1 MNRDDVIAKDQQRR
15 GAETVFKGKLV
26 SIKRELSPRMIAS
39 RLIQS
44 QKRKLEKR
52 ANIAKRFSMDN
63 SRWLIAG
70 GLFSVLIAARLPI
83 LERLKSRQINDSNSQ
98 VQE

>member
-15 GAETVFKGKLV
+15 GAETVFKGNLV
-26 SIKRELSPRMIAS
+26 SVRRELSPRMIAS

-70 GLFSVLIAARLPI
+70 GLFSVLIATRLPI
-83 LERLKSRQINDSNSQ
+83 LERLKSRKLKDSNSQ
-98 VQE
+98 MQE